1 MTAYRTKSNLFPNW
15 EQKYVIMRLLGRDK
29 LLPLKGKSEQID
41 KWISSWVSEI
51 ANANWKSPD
60 ELIEQYPNAQKVKE
74 GHFSFCVCSS
84 RYFIELTIAF
94 AQGIAIITA
103 PIKKL

>member
-1 MTAYRTKSNLFPNW
+1 
-15 EQKYVIMRLLGRDK
+15 MRLLGRDK
-29 LLPLKGKSEQID
+29 LLSLKGQSEQID
-41 KWISSWVSEI
+41 KWVAGWVSEI
-51 ANANWKSPD
+51 ANANWKSSD
-60 ELIEQYPNAQKVKE
+60 ELIEQYPSAKIVEE

-84 RYFIELTIAF
+84 RYFIELKIAF

>member
-1 MTAYRTKSNLFPNW
+1 
-15 EQKYVIMRLLGRDK
+15 MRLLGRDQ

-60 ELIEQYPNAQKVKE
+60 ELIEQYPSVQKLEE
-74 GHFSFCVCSS
+74 GHFSFCVSS
-84 RYFIELTIAF
+84 SHHFIGLKIAF